1 MENVTMTYE
10 YFIDEVKTYISD
22 LNELDMIKKAYDYA
36 YQVHKGAKR
45 LSGDDYID
53 HPLNTAFIL
62 TKIHSDYKTLCAAL
76 LHEVIKD
83 GGVTEEELSKSFDAE
98 IVSLVVG
105 ITKINR
111 LSLSADSEYHINYYK
126 KILVGLCEDVRVIII
141 KLAERLHN
149 MRTLWAISEDAQKE
163 KAKETLEI
171 LAPIAHRLGIHYLKS
186 ELEDISLR
194 YLKPDVYYDIVTR
207 LNNTKKERD
216 SAVL

>member
-111 LSLSADSEYHINYYK
+111 
-126 KILVGLCEDVRVIII
+126 
-141 KLAERLHN
+141 
-149 MRTLWAISEDAQKE
+149 
-163 KAKETLEI
+163 
-171 LAPIAHRLGIHYLKS
+171 
-186 ELEDISLR
+186 
-194 YLKPDVYYDIVTR
+194 
-207 LNNTKKERD
+207 
-216 SAVL
+216 